1 MDPMDAPNT
10 FQVLDW
16 LWTSGQLSEN
26 DIQKLPGLGIQTV
39 INLATPDSPNAL
51 AGEAD
56 RVARQRINYFQIPVE
71 WPFPQVEQFDQFVA
85 LLQACREQK
94 IWLHCVKNMRVSVFV
109 YLYRKLVLGESDEAA
124 SFPLREVWTPDKVW
138 QEFIEEVISRR

>member
-1 MDPMDAPNT
+1 MNPMDAPNT
-10 FQVLDW
+10 FQVFDW

-26 DIQKLPGLGIQTV
+26 DIQRLPSLGIQTV

-56 RVARQRINYFQIPVE
+56 RVALLRVNYFQIPVNWMLPE
-71 WPFPQVEQFDQFVA
+71 VEQFKQFVP
-85 LLQACREQK
+85 LVQACSGQK

-109 YLYRKLVLGESDEAA
+109 YLYRKLILGESDETAT
-124 SFPLREVWTPDKVW
+124 FPLRAVWTPDKVW
-138 QEFIEEVISRR
+138 QEFIEEVCSCY